1 MKENKMLPWSAVGA
15 AGAWALD
22 AERAEAE
29 EAERAAAAVS
39 SAAHSSLFAGDPVQ
53 SFPTP
58 KEAAAKTTAKKK
70 KKKGVAIPLSVFTT
84 NTFVGPGD
92 ARRDPYFET
101 RDIAAD
107 QMLFLPTRP
116 RERPPGELENTR
128 IGGGFRSYDSG
139 APRRFDEE
147 VGWGLPPSR
156 ARDPA
161 MPSRADEVDS
171 WASVKKPYGPT
182 MDSGRN
188 AASSRAGEVGNW
200 SSEKKFSAPLS
211 RQSGYVSGFRAG
223 SGMDSDRWGRG
234 VGSVSSNVVRERP
247 KLVLHPP
254 KKVAES
260 LPEPPRSRPNP
271 FSAARPR
278 EVVLAEKGLDWK
290 KMEIEI
296 EMKKTA
302 MMPTGSQSSRAST
315 SGQSSRPA
323 SPASQ
328 LSGQAEKSKPR
339 PKVNPFGGAKPREVL
354 LEEKGMDWRK
364 IDRELEHRRIESHI
378 RPERDE
384 EKMLKVEIDHLKKE
398 LGKITEGNANDDSA
412 AQHDNLPEQ
421 IRKRE
426 QELEELI
433 REFDDKVRFGHKSG
447 ARPGSGSS
455 IAPSNDPSVR
465 SGFSERSSRQTE
477 FADRNRSRG
486 TGGSWGRFS
495 RGSGVLECRR
505 MDSFNKE

>member
-70 KKKGVAIPLSVFTT
+70 KKKGVTIPLSVFTT

-92 ARRDPYFET
+92 ARRDPYFEH

-107 QMLFLPTRP
+107 QMLFLPTGP
-116 RERPPGELENTR
+116 RERPLEELKNAR
-128 IGGGFRSYDSG
+128 IGGGIRSYGSG

-171 WASVKKPYGPT
+171 SASVKKPYGPT

-188 AASSRAGEVGNW
+188 AAASRADEVDNW

-211 RQSGYVSGFRAG
+211 RQPGFVSGFRAG
-223 SGMDSDRWGRG
+223 
-234 VGSVSSNVVRERP
+234 
-247 KLVLHPP
+247 
-254 KKVAES
+254 
-260 LPEPPRSRPNP
+260 
-271 FSAARPR
+271 
-278 EVVLAEKGLDWK
+278 
-290 KMEIEI
+290 
-296 EMKKTA
+296 
-302 MMPTGSQSSRAST
+302 
-315 SGQSSRPA
+315 
-323 SPASQ
+323 
-328 LSGQAEKSKPR
+328 
-339 PKVNPFGGAKPREVL
+339 
-354 LEEKGMDWRK
+354 
-364 IDRELEHRRIESHI
+364 
-378 RPERDE
+378 PERDE
-384 EKMLKVEIDHLKKE
+384 EKMLKEEIDHLKKE
-398 LGKITEGNANDDSA
+398 LGKITEGNVNDDSA
-412 AQHDNLPEQ
+412 GQHDNLLEQ
-421 IRKRE
+421 IQKRE
-426 QELEELI
+426 HDLDELI

-455 IAPSNDPSVR
+455 IAPSHDPSVR
-465 SGFSERSSRQTE
+465 SDFSERSSRQTE
-477 FADRNRSRG
+477 FADRNRSRA
-486 TGGSWGRFS
+486 TGGSWGRSS